1 MNPCIGLRK
10 AGSIAIAITLFTG
23 FAPVSAQNTSSTP
36 AAASG
41 VPQPAARQPVERF
54 ASRPLLEQVSG
65 QGIEEDRYIEQEG
78 GDHHLSQYAHR
89 LEFFKALEAFLDR
102 HLQVRD

>member
-1 MNPCIGLRK
+1 MNPCIGLREALPAGPCWSRSVAK
-10 AGSIAIAITLFTG
+10 ALKRAGK
-23 FAPVSAQNTSSTP
+23 PY
-36 AAASG
+36 
-41 VPQPAARQPVERF
+41 
-54 ASRPLLEQVSG
+54 
-65 QGIEEDRYIEQEG
+65 RYIEQEG

>member
-1 MNPCIGLRK
+1 MAK
-10 AGSIAIAITLFTG
+10 ALKRAGK
-23 FAPVSAQNTSSTP
+23 PY
-36 AAASG
+36 
-41 VPQPAARQPVERF
+41 
-54 ASRPLLEQVSG
+54 
-65 QGIEEDRYIEQEG
+65 RYIEQEG